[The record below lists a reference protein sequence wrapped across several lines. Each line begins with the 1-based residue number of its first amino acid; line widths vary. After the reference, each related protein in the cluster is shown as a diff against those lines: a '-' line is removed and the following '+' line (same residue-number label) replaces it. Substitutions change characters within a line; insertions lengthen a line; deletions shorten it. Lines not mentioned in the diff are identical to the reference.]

1 MIWKLAGALG
11 LALAVAACG
20 TNPNERT
27 TGGAA
32 AGAATGA
39 GVGALGGPVGAL
51 AGAAIGA
58 GAGAVTGATTD
69 PKDVNLGKPPW
80 TNPEANVP
88 GTDMQ
93 STRRAPRV
101 SENARAAQQELA
113 RLGFDP
119 GPADGVWGQRS
130 TDATLA
136 FQRAHNLTTTGRP
149 DAATLAALRSGPGDV
164 VPPTG
169 PPAAA
174 PPTR

>member
-1 MIWKLAGALG
+1 MTWKLVGALG
-11 LALAVAACG
+11 LALAVTACG

-93 STRRAPRV
+93 QGRRAPHV
-101 SENARAAQQELA
+101 SENARTAQQELA

-119 GPADGVWGQRS
+119 GPADGVWGRRS
-130 TDATLA
+130 ADATMA
-136 FQRAHNLTTTGRP
+136 FQRAHNLPATGRP
-149 DAATLAALRSGPGDV
+149 DAATMAALRSGPGDAS
-164 VPPTG
+164 T
-169 PPAAA
+169 PPAA
-174 PPTR
+174 PSR